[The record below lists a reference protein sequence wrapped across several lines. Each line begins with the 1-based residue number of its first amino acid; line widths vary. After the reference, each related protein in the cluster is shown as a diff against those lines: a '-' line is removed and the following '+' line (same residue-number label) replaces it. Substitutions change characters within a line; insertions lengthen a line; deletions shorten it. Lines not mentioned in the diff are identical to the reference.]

1 MIQNGNKKLWGTRK
15 WSEARIKKNEMQIG
29 LVVQEKKKKI
39 TLWNVSSHDTFW
51 GSNTENQRAVKQSS
65 ASKWEVHNFRTRP
78 FPYINDG
85 RSTSFFLWHGTK
97 KKPQQPLPPKKNPK
111 QNQTT
116 KKWDYLWLQLKSDG
130 QVQALI
136 SLALLGPLTM
146 ILYGPVRVSWCDLW
160 VLHFKSEPPALNS
173 KPKKPD

>member
-1 MIQNGNKKLWGTRK
+1 MIRGQNKKEWNANRSCGAGK
-15 WSEARIKKNEMQIG
+15 
-29 LVVQEKKKKI
+29 KKKKI

-97 KKPQQPLPPKKNPK
+97 KKTPTTPPPQKKP
-111 QNQTT
+111 QTKPNH
-116 KKWDYLWLQLKSDG
+116 KKMRL
-130 QVQALI
+130 
-136 SLALLGPLTM
+136 SLAAVKIWWSGAGSYQSGPAGTPDNDSVWASACVLMWSLGFAFQKWT
-146 ILYGPVRVSWCDLW
+146 S
-160 VLHFKSEPPALNS
+160 SA
-173 KPKKPD
+173 